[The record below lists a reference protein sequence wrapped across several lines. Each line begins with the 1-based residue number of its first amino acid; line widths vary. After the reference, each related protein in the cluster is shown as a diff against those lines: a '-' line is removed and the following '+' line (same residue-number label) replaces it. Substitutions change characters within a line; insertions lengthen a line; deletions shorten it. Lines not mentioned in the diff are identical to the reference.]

1 MVRVI
6 GAAAR
11 LLSHVAAIALLA
23 MVLINVA
30 DVGMRSALNQPIFGT
45 FEIVELLLAV
55 VAFLV
60 IPEAFLRENH
70 ITIELIDALLPPRG
84 IDWFKVFGMGCTV
97 AFLGLLVWAMVTPAA
112 DVVRFNEIT
121 FSLNI
126 PKIYEYA
133 PVILGLAYAA
143 VCAFVMFLRDLKAA
157 LRGRNR

>member
-1 MVRVI
+1 
-6 GAAAR
+6 
-11 LLSHVAAIALLA
+11 

-70 ITIELIDALLPPRG
+70 ITIELIDALLSPRG
-84 IDWFKVFGMGCTV
+84 VDWFKVFGMGCTV
-97 AFLGLLVWAMVTPAA
+97 AFLGLLVWAMVTPAM

-133 PVILGLAYAA
+133 PVLIGLACAA
-143 VCAFVMFLRDLKAA
+143 VCAFVILLRDVKVL
-157 LRGRNR
+157 LRGKNR